1 MKCLAKKCCIFPNT
15 CKYNKMCMQSEI
27 NKAEQIRIN
36 NNDKGGRKMKFKKTK
51 AIGILAAAAFSIRL
65 IIRNFKIKK

>member
-1 MKCLAKKCCIFPNT
+1 
-15 CKYNKMCMQSEI
+15 MQSEI
-27 NKAEQIRIN
+27 NKAEQRRIN
-36 NNDKGGRKMKFKKTK
+36 NNDKGGIKMKFKKTK